1 MMDSR
6 YLDYLYEAIKH
17 LYPMTK
23 QHIMDIIQDLKQ
35 YIDKYLDVSIKLLP
49 NINTPDIMFH
59 ITKDGWS
66 MNVAISLRDIS
77 AIYDNLYSIEEV
89 GYNIVKQIKNKYVED
104 TLCK

>member
-1 MMDSR
+1 MSDSR
-6 YLDYLYEAIKH
+6 YLEYLSNSLKH
-17 LYPMTK
+17 LYPITK
-23 QHIMDIIQDLKQ
+23 QNIMDIIQDLKQ

-49 NINTPDIMFH
+49 NINTPDIIFH

-66 MNVAISLRDIS
+66 MDAIISLRDIS

-89 GYNIVKQIKNKYVED
+89 GYSIVKQIKNKYVED

>member
-1 MMDSR
+1 MNDSR
-6 YLDYLYEAIKH
+6 YLEYLSNSLKH
-17 LYPMTK
+17 LYPVTK
-23 QHIMDIIQDLKQ
+23 QNIMDIIQDLKQ

-49 NINTPDIMFH
+49 DIKTPNIIFN
-59 ITKDGWS
+59 ITKDDWS

-89 GYNIVKQIKNKYVED
+89 GYSIVKQIKNKYVED

>member
-1 MMDSR
+1 
-6 YLDYLYEAIKH
+6 
-17 LYPMTK
+17 
-23 QHIMDIIQDLKQ
+23 MDIIQDLKQ

-49 NINTPDIMFH
+49 NINTPDIIFH

-66 MNVAISLRDIS
+66 MDAIISLRDIS

-89 GYNIVKQIKNKYVED
+89 GYSIVKQIKNKYVED

>member
-1 MMDSR
+1 MNDSR
-6 YLDYLYEAIKH
+6 YLEYLSNSLKH
-17 LYPMTK
+17 LYPVTK
-23 QHIMDIIQDLKQ
+23 QNIMDIIQDLKQ

-49 NINTPDIMFH
+49 NINTPDIIFH

-66 MNVAISLRDIS
+66 MYAIISLRDIS